1 MFSMLPSRPEEQH
14 PRFAADRFLNDLL
27 IFFHPCHPRLLL
39 HFPIRKQ
46 ESKFVFPALAEPV
59 RCWVTMSRLRV
70 FLTFGT
76 RPEAIKMAPVVAEC
90 ARRKDEIEPIVCLT
104 GQHAE
109 MLAQA
114 TEYFGI
120 QADLDLALMQPN
132 QSLAQLTARCLS
144 GLDDAL
150 ERYRPDCVVAQGD
163 TTTVLAAA
171 LAAFYRRVPFVHVEA
186 GLRTGDLQS
195 PWPEEMNRRAAALA
209 TSLHCAPTRRAAD
222 CLLAENVASER
233 VFVTGNTII
242 DALLWTVERE
252 RGRPTRW
259 RPKYGF
265 LGERRL
271 VLITGH
277 RRENFGEGFANIC
290 SAIAALAERF
300 PAVEFLY
307 PVHLNPNVQQPV
319 RSMLG
324 GLANVHL
331 TDPASY
337 PEFVWL
343 MDRSTLILTD
353 SGGVQEEAPSLGK
366 PVLVMRDT
374 TERPEAVEVGAAE
387 LTGTDPET
395 IVARASALLSDPAE
409 YAARQT
415 KSNPFGDGRAAV
427 RIIDLI
433 LEHFTRRQIKAE
445 TWEAMR

>member
-1 MFSMLPSRPEEQH
+1 
-14 PRFAADRFLNDLL
+14 
-27 IFFHPCHPRLLL
+27 
-39 HFPIRKQ
+39 
-46 ESKFVFPALAEPV
+46 
-59 RCWVTMSRLRV
+59 MSRLRV

-90 ARRKDEIEPIVCLT
+90 ARRKDEIKPIVCVT

-120 QADLDLALMQPN
+120 QADVDLALMQPN
-132 QSLAQLTARCLS
+132 QSLAQLTARCLA

-195 PWPEEMNRRAAALA
+195 PWPEELNRRAAALA
-209 TSLHCAPTRRAAD
+209 TSLHCAPTRRAAE
-222 CLLAENVASER
+222 CLLTENVAPER

-252 RGRPTRW
+252 RGGQALW
-259 RPKYGF
+259 RQKYAF
-265 LGERRL
+265 LDERRL

-277 RRENFGEGFANIC
+277 RRENFGEGFAKIC
-290 SAIAALAERF
+290 QAIGALAERF
-300 PAVEFLY
+300 PETEFLY
-307 PVHLNPNVQQPV
+307 PVHLNPNVREPV
-319 RSMLG
+319 LRMLAG
-324 GLANVHL
+324 RANVHL

-366 PVLVMRDT
+366 PVLVLRDA
-374 TERPEAVEVGAAE
+374 TERPEAVEAGAAE
-387 LTGTDPET
+387 LTGTNAET
-395 IVARASALLSDPAE
+395 IVARASALLCDPAE
-409 YAARQT
+409 YAARQP
-415 KSNPFGDGRAAV
+415 KANPFGDGQAAV
-427 RIIDLI
+427 RIVDLI
-433 LEHFTRRQIKAE
+433 LERFGRRETSAE
-445 TWEAMR
+445 AWEVMR